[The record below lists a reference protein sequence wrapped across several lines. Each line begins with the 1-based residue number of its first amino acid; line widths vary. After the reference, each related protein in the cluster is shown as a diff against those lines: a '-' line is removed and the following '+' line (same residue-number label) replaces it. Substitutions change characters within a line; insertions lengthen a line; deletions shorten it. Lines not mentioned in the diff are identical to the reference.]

1 MIARRS
7 LHLKAIQM
15 ADYADNEIHRLSVH
29 ELSRLL
35 ANKKI
40 SAGEI
45 VHSLIQRI
53 EKYNQVFHP
62 FITTTFELA
71 LSQAK
76 DSDERRFNARSL
88 GPLDGIPIALKDAY
102 DTRGIKTTVGSGL
115 FRDRVPEEDCE
126 VWRRLA
132 SAGAILM
139 GKLECTEFCLGGPS
153 KDAHFPMSLNP
164 HDKSRYTGGSS
175 SGAGVALATGMI
187 PAAIG
192 SDTGGSIRIPASFCG
207 VAGIKPT
214 YGLVSLRGLFPLS
227 GSLDHAGPMARTS
240 RDCAILLDEITGHDR
255 RHPTSSTRSIAPT
268 SPTLSKDCEGLVI
281 GLVANFTD
289 IDAVTEAS
297 RNACLRAMDVFVSL
311 GAKIKRVELPD
322 LWDYTIANTTI
333 MSAEAYA
340 LHHER
345 FKSSL
350 EKISD
355 LTRHRIALGAFLSAT
370 DYITAQKA
378 RRTLTQKTFEIMNQ
392 EQVDV
397 LCYPGMLDD
406 PPEVDK
412 VTRYY
417 YLNSPL
423 ITAPAN
429 LTGAPCASV
438 RVGYSATNMP
448 MSIQI
453 MGRPFD
459 DGKVLSA
466 AHAYE
471 TATPDFS
478 KIVEI

>member
-1 MIARRS
+1 MTNFTDDA
-7 LHLKAIQM
+7 
-15 ADYADNEIHRLSVH
+15 IHRLSIH
-29 ELSRLL
+29 ELSQLL
-35 ANKKI
+35 ANKTI
-40 SAGEI
+40 SASEL
-45 VHSLIQRI
+45 VQSLIQRI
-53 EKYNQVFHP
+53 DKYNPVFHP

-76 DSDERRFNARSL
+76 ESDARRFKARSL
-88 GPLDGIPIALKDAY
+88 GLLDGIPVALKDAY
-102 DTRGIKTTVGSGL
+102 DTKGIKTTVGSGL
-115 FRDRVPEEDCE
+115 FRDRVPEEDCA
-126 VWRRLA
+126 VWQRLGK
-132 SAGAILM
+132 AGAILM

-240 RDCAILLDEITGHDR
+240 RDCAILLDEISGHDG
-255 RHPTSSTRSIAPT
+255 RHPTSGTRSIAPT
-268 SPTLSKDCEGLVI
+268 SPALSEHCEGLVI
-281 GLVANFTD
+281 GLVTNFTD
-289 IDAVTEAS
+289 IDAVTDAS
-297 RNACLRAMDVFVSL
+297 RNACLRAMEVMTGL

-340 LHHER
+340 VHQER
-345 FKSSL
+345 FASSL

-355 LTRHRIALGAFLSAT
+355 LTRHRIALGAFLSAA
-370 DYITAQKA
+370 DYITSQKA
-378 RRTLTQKTFEIMNQ
+378 RRLLARKTFEIMNEQ
-392 EQVDV
+392 QVDV
-397 LCYPGMLDD
+397 LCYPGMLGD
-406 PPEVDK
+406 PPEVDH

-438 RVGYSATNMP
+438 RVGYSDTNMP

-453 MGRPFD
+453 MGRPFE

-471 TATPDFS
+471 TVTPEFS